1 MTTEGQKK
9 RYIAR
14 IYREM
19 NNRDISR
26 QEARK
31 ILSMTGFYKAL
42 NEYPDEQITLN
53 VHDAVDE
60 ILSVAARMALPGT
73 HGRMMIYSAITQIT
87 GLLRKI
93 AMHFAKKDKYPR
105 KLPATVR
112 VSYRFGKINDAVA
125 KFLKLTY
132 LIDDIECSRNWDMK
146 MNEPLHASK
155 VIRD

>member
-60 ILSVAARMALPGT
+60 ILSVAARMALPGI

-87 GLLRKI
+87 GLLR
-93 AMHFAKKDKYPR
+93 MY
-105 KLPATVR
+105 T
-112 VSYRFGKINDAVA
+112 
-125 KFLKLTY
+125 
-132 LIDDIECSRNWDMK
+132 
-146 MNEPLHASK
+146 
-155 VIRD
+155 

>member
-1 MTTEGQKK
+1 MVTEEQEK
-9 RYIAR
+9 RYIAH

-19 NNRDISR
+19 KNRDINR
-26 QEARK
+26 KEARK

-42 NEYPDEQITLN
+42 NEYPDEQIALN

-60 ILSVAARMALPGT
+60 ILSVAARMAIPGT

-87 GLLRKI
+87 GLFRKI

-112 VSYRFGKINDAVA
+112 VSYRFGRVNDAVA
-125 KFLKLTY
+125 KFLRLTD
-132 LIDDIECSRNWDMK
+132 LINDIECNRNWDMK
-146 MNEPLHASK
+146 MNEPIHPS
-155 VIRD
+155 VINN